1 MRNYF
6 KHIVAIFAKDLLL
19 EFRTKET
26 FVAVVI
32 FALLIILTF
41 NLGLDNMPGTTPTV
55 SAGIL
60 WIAIIFGGIIGMNR
74 IYSIET
80 ESGAINRI
88 LLAPVSRDAIFFA
101 KALSNIVLMIS
112 VEFILLP
119 TIIVLYNLSFDIFP
133 MIFLSLFVITGISL
147 VGTLF
152 SVISI
157 KTKTREVMLPILLLP
172 ILSPVLIAAVEASA
186 AIIAGQTISDI
197 QNWVALIIV
206 FDAIFFVLAPLF
218 FTYIV
223 NE

>member
-6 KHIVAIFAKDLLL
+6 KHIVSIFAKDLLL

-80 ESGAINRI
+80 ETGAINRI
-88 LLAPVSRDAIFFA
+88 LLTPVSRDAVFFA